1 MGPTATA
8 PSHSGAPSGAPLS
21 GGVPSHRGQ
30 RRIKNFLLDRH
41 FQLKYSGYL
50 VGIALFLSASLGLIL
65 WQMGRQ
71 LIVQSR
77 SSVQLGED
85 IVERGRNLL
94 VESEKVNAVVR
105 MSIVEAYT
113 DDPALL
119 EVFQGEATQRDVALA
134 QSQKQLEINREA
146 LREQSRLIERSYV
159 FFGAVIAAALLLL
172 VLGVGLAGVV
182 VTHKVAGPV
191 FKMKRLLRELG
202 RGHFS
207 VVARLRKGDEL
218 QDFFDAFNQAAGE
231 LRRRQE
237 DEIQQIESVLE
248 QLREADTRDDHSVTV
263 ARERL
268 QALRETMR
276 VSLATRP
283 PYA

>member
-1 MGPTATA
+1 MVSVSTSAAPAT
-8 PSHSGAPSGAPLS
+8 PSGAPLS
-21 GGVPSHRGQ
+21 GGMPSHRGQ
-30 RRIKNFLLDRH
+30 RRIRNFLLDSH

-50 VGIALFLSASLGLIL
+50 VAIALFLSASLGLLL
-65 WQMGRQ
+65 WTTGQK

-77 SSVQLGED
+77 SSVELGEE

-94 VESEKVNAVVR
+94 AESEKVNSVVR
-105 MSIVEAYT
+105 MSIVETYA

-119 EVFQGEATQRDVALA
+119 EVFQGEAKERDAVLA
-134 QSQKQLEINREA
+134 EGQKQLEQNREA
-146 LREQSRLIERSYV
+146 LRAQSRVIERGYV
-159 FFGAVIAAALLLL
+159 FFGAVIAIALFLL

-218 QDFFDAFNQAAGE
+218 KDFFDTFNLAADE

-237 DEIQQIESVLE
+237 DEIQQIDSVLE
-248 QLREADTRDDHSVTV
+248 LLREVDQSDNDQASRARD
-263 ARERL
+263 RL

-276 VSLATRP
+276 ISLATRP

>member
-8 PSHSGAPSGAPLS
+8 PSHSGAPSGAPMS
-21 GGVPSHRGQ
+21 GAPSHRGQ
-30 RRIKNFLLDRH
+30 RRIKNLLLDRH

-50 VGIALFLSASLGLIL
+50 VGIALFLSGSLGVIL
-65 WQMGRQ
+65 WQMGRE

-85 IVERGRNLL
+85 IVERGKNLL
-94 VESEKVNAVVR
+94 AESEKVNAVVR

-119 EVFQGEATQRDVALA
+119 EVFQGEATERDVALA
-134 QSQKQLEINREA
+134 QSQKQLEHNRES
-146 LREQSRLIERSYV
+146 LREQSRLIERGYV
-159 FFGAVIAAALLLL
+159 FFGAVIASALLLL

-218 QDFFDAFNQAAGE
+218 KDFFDAFNQAADE

-237 DEIQQIESVLE
+237 DEIQQIDAVLE
-248 QLREADTRDDHSVTV
+248 QLREARTGDDHTV
-263 ARERL
+263 SAARERL